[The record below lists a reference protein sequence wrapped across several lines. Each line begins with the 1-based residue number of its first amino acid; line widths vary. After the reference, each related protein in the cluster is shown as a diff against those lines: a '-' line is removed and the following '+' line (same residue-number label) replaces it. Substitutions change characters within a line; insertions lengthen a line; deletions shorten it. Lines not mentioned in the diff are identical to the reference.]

1 MSILEL
7 ILDCNGSR
15 STGSLCLGNE
25 EAAAAGGRSG
35 TALRAGRRHAA
46 FCSHERLVRSLS
58 MEEAVA
64 AEAAEAEISI
74 FREMSEE
81 EEEDCL
87 PSLIVISL
95 RDCSVCVI
103 VSKE

>member
-25 EAAAAGGRSG
+25 EAAAGGRSG

-58 MEEAVA
+58 MEEAEA

-81 EEEDCL
+81 DEEDCL